1 MKRIFDHEKI
11 FGHEKYLDQENM
23 TQCVSAVKRI
33 PYPSLLVDY
42 MNVSNYF
49 YFFKPHIFAA
59 LTQSLGVVSLLSP
72 SLSPL
77 LHSALID

>member
-1 MKRIFDHEKI
+1 MKNYLIGQKTYKSGKHEPICICSK
-11 FGHEKYLDQENM
+11 KD
-23 TQCVSAVKRI
+23 
-33 PYPSLLVDY
+33 SLSISPRRLHI

-59 LTQSLGVVSLLSP
+59 LTQVLGVVSPLSP

>member
-1 MKRIFDHEKI
+1 MQKIFDNEKKNIMKRIFDHEKI

-42 MNVSNYF
+42 
-49 YFFKPHIFAA
+49 I
-59 LTQSLGVVSLLSP
+59 L
-72 SLSPL
+72 
-77 LHSALID
+77 

>member
-23 TQCVSAVKRI
+23 TQYVSAVKRI

-42 MNVSNYF
+42 
-49 YFFKPHIFAA
+49 I
-59 LTQSLGVVSLLSP
+59 L
-72 SLSPL
+72 
-77 LHSALID
+77 